1 MNDTPH
7 YSASQ
12 RRAYIQSKLHLY
24 RPDDKKGYSL
34 RDIALD
40 IARHFN
46 LQRPDGTIRPVSAT
60 TIKKDLA
67 WLEETDP
74 SEREITLDAQE
85 LLKPENFPQWRAEH
99 FVAPMTNEPYETPE
113 HQLAWFHLF
122 ASLVLK
128 EAPPDWVVKYFDIE
142 DMDLGSWAK
151 LQDRLITLFILAPP
165 RHGKS
170 DLFGH
175 ACIWAICRNP
185 NVRIIWCGGTL
196 PISELT
202 TSFVKNELELNEK
215 LIANYGPFQS
225 KSDWSNNAFTVAT
238 RSLRMRAPT
247 MVAIG
252 KGSGVL
258 SRDADIIIMDDYVDL
273 RASESPTQVG
283 KDVRWAKSQLFTRRE
298 PWTPVLGIGSHQP
311 SPTGDAYTEMAVD
324 KNSNVHF
331 IEMKAHDY
339 TRCKPAVDGEDPA
352 LRHGEWCI
360 LWNSLRPWWY
370 LESMR
375 DDLGDLLYE
384 VCYNQDIS
392 KGKINYFR
400 EKVLRA
406 EYQTPVY
413 DTELRRFRDPDLTRV
428 GPGVLD
434 YNRSWGQVPAC
445 CGDRGNVVLTLGFD
459 PAAGETRG
467 SSESALSVRGGC
479 RRCGRRYLIA
489 TWADRVSPETH
500 PDTILRFTAEHV
512 PQRVRVEANAYQKA
526 LAKDKRLVDA
536 QSDYGFI
543 LDDPHFTGDNK
554 RDPLLGI
561 PVLSRQMEAGKLS
574 IPYQLP
580 QDRIIA
586 EDLIRQYLRWPQEP
600 NDRIMADWLAELSLA
615 ALMEEL
621 SYAVP
626 SFFGSRGD
634 VPEHLLEQTITI
646 DMSLV
651 GE

>member
-1 MNDTPH
+1 MSDTPH
-7 YSASQ
+7 YSTSQ
-12 RRAYIQSKLHLY
+12 RRAYIASKLHLY
-24 RPDDKKGYSL
+24 RPDDKRGYGL
-34 RDIALD
+34 RDIARD
-40 IARHFN
+40 ISQHFG
-46 LQRPDGTIRPVSAT
+46 LVRADGSPRMVSAT
-60 TIKKDLA
+60 TIKRDLA
-67 WLEETDP
+67 WLAESDP
-74 SEREITLDAQE
+74 SERELTLDAVE
-85 LLKPENFPQWRAEH
+85 LLKPENFPKWRAKM
-99 FVAPMTNEPYETPE
+99 FVAPGTNEPYETPE
-113 HQLAWFHLF
+113 HQFAWFHLF
-122 ASLVLK
+122 ASLVQK
-128 EAPPDWVVKYFDIE
+128 AAPPKWVVDYFDIE
-142 DMDLGSWAK
+142 ELDLASWAK
-151 LQDRLITLFILAPP
+151 LQDRLLTLFILAPP

-175 ACIWAICRNP
+175 ACIWAICNNP

-202 TSFVKNELELNEK
+202 TAFVKNELELNEA
-215 LIANYGPFQS
+215 LIEGYGPFES
-225 KSDWSNNAFTVAT
+225 KSNWSTNAFTVAT
-238 RSLRMRAPT
+238 RSIRMRAPT

-311 SPTGDAYTEMAVD
+311 SPTGDAYTEMSVD

-339 TRCKPAVDGEDPA
+339 TKCKPAKEGQPEAD
-352 LRHGEWCI
+352 RHGDWCI
-360 LWNSLRPWWY
+360 LWDSLRPWWY

-392 KGKINYFR
+392 KGKIDYFR
-400 EKVLRA
+400 EKVLRGDWPIP
-406 EYQTPVY
+406 TY
-413 DTELRRFRDPDLTRV
+413 DNELHRFRDPDLARS
-428 GPGVLD
+428 GAGVLD
-434 YNRSWGQVPAC
+434 YSRSWGQVPAC
-445 CGDRGNVVLTLGFD
+445 CGDRGNVVLALGFD
-459 PAAGETRG
+459 PAAGENKG

-479 RRCGRRYLIA
+479 RICGRRYLVA

-500 PDTILRFTAEHV
+500 PDTILRFVGEHS
-512 PQRVRVEANAYQKA
+512 PDRVRVEANAYQKA

-536 QSDYGFI
+536 QGDYKFI

-574 IPYQLP
+574 IPYQHQ

-600 NDRIMADWLAELSLA
+600 NDRVMADWLAELSLA
-615 ALMEEL
+615 ALLEEL
-621 SYAVP
+621 AYAVP
-626 SFFGSRGD
+626 SFFGD
-634 VPEHLLEQTITI
+634 PDNVPEHLREQTFTV
-646 DMSLV
+646 DLSVV